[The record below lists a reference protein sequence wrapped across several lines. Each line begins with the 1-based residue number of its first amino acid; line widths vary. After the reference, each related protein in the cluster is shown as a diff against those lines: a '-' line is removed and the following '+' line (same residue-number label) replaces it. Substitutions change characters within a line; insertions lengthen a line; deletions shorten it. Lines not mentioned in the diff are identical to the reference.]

1 MKPVSMEEYNYWRP
15 VYGTKPIT
23 YDRCELVTKQSNAKW
38 IAKPTMSTSRNTSI
52 RDIGSCISTRKR
64 RFQLDEQDSMIEDLK
79 QAEGLLEEA
88 PPTRSE
94 RYKLIQDISISATKT
109 DGVMNVIKKLNSQI
123 IAIKISKR
131 NQATNG
137 TSGG

>member
-1 MKPVSMEEYNYWRP
+1 
-15 VYGTKPIT
+15 
-23 YDRCELVTKQSNAKW
+23 
-38 IAKPTMSTSRNTSI
+38 
-52 RDIGSCISTRKR
+52 
-64 RFQLDEQDSMIEDLK
+64 LK

-109 DGVMNVIKKLNSQI
+109 DGVMNVIKKLNPQI

>member
-1 MKPVSMEEYNYWRP
+1 
-15 VYGTKPIT
+15 
-23 YDRCELVTKQSNAKW
+23 
-38 IAKPTMSTSRNTSI
+38 MSTSRNTSI

-137 TSGG
+137 TSRG